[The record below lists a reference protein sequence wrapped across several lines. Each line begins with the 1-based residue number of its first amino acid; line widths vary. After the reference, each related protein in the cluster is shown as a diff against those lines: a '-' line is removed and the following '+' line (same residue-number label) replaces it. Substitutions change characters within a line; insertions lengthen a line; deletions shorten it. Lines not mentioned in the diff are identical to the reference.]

1 MKKIYFASDFHLGIP
16 NHADSLLREKKVVAW
31 LESVRHDAEMIY
43 IVGDL
48 FDYWFEYKSVVPKYY
63 TRFLGKLAEL
73 TDSGICIEV
82 FSGNHDVWFFDYFKT
97 EFGITVHHAPIER
110 TYSGKT
116 FYIAHGDGLGPDDKG
131 YKFIKKIFRNKICQW
146 LFRQLHP
153 DVGSRL
159 AKFFSHS
166 SRNANYAADRV
177 FLGEDKEWLVLH
189 SKEQLKQKH
198 IDFFIYG
205 HRHLPMQ
212 LELDNGSV
220 FTNLGDW
227 ITHFTYAVFDGEKL
241 ELKTFNS

>member
-1 MKKIYFASDFHLGIP
+1 MP
-16 NHADSLLREKKVVAW
+16 NHADSLLREKRIVAW
-31 LESVRHDAEMIY
+31 LESVRHDAEIIY
-43 IVGDL
+43 LVGDL

-73 TDSGICIEV
+73 TDAGICIEV
-82 FSGNHDVWFFDYFKT
+82 FSGNHDVWLFDYFKT
-97 EFGITVHHAPIER
+97 EFGIIVHHSPIER
-110 TYSGKT
+110 NFGDKN

-131 YKFIKKIFRNKICQW
+131 YKFIKKIFRNSVCQW

-166 SRNANYAADRV
+166 SRSDSKRDGDHL
-177 FLGEDKEWLVLH
+177 FLGEDKEWLIFH
-189 SKEQLKQKH
+189 SKELLKYKQV
-198 IDFFIYG
+198 DFFIYG

-212 LELDNGSV
+212 LEIGDSSI

-227 ITHFTYAVFDGEKL
+227 ITHFTYAVFDGKKL